1 MAKCFSPISSTI
13 MLGEIT
19 TQKCQGIQQQT
30 SISITPESTGR
41 LGWFCLRLHVR
52 NLFHF
57 RISGY
62 RGTEF
67 TALVRRGVRGSLI
80 GASHMAKPFLRGA
93 RNVTHVKAVGV

>member
-1 MAKCFSPISSTI
+1 MAKCFRLISSAI

-19 TQKCQGIQQQT
+19 TRKCQGIQQQT

-52 NLFHF
+52 DLFHL

-62 RGTEF
+62 SGTEF
-67 TALVRRGVRGSLI
+67 TAPVRCAVRGSLI

-93 RNVTHVKAVGV
+93 RNFTHVKAVGV